1 MRFEKNFNVAYSQIY
16 IVDGMMDS
24 LYNGYS
30 WTDEDFNSMLCVQEG
45 FLIIGT
51 ARSLVVPF
59 CANISNE
66 RPEIVFDLYSHIV
79 ECSIETI
86 TGIRIFGDFDEEE
99 YDVAISFD
107 PGVYGVLAC
116 YKDLDSISFDGL
128 EGNDSYHVF
137 LWPSERHI
145 TKKVLKQWVNEQR
158 GIGTGFYQK

>member
-30 WTDEDFNSMLCVQEG
+30 WTEEDFNSMLCVQDRFVIMG
-45 FLIIGT
+45 IAT
-51 ARSLVVPF
+51 SLTVPF
-59 CANISNE
+59 YANILNE
-66 RPEIVFDLYSHIV
+66 PPQVTFDLYSHIV
-79 ECSIETI
+79 ECSIEAT

-99 YDVAISFD
+99 YNLAISLN
-107 PGVYGVLAC
+107 PGVYGLLAC

-137 LWPSERHI
+137 LGPSERHI